1 MHLPR
6 NTKNIANAR
15 NLRKNLT
22 QEERHLWYDCL
33 RYCTPR
39 FRRQELIGNYIADF
53 YCHAAKL
60 VVEADG
66 SQHYES
72 YRNQYDQTR
81 TAYFHTLGIKVL
93 RFSNYDINQHFDAV
107 CNAILLALEQ
117 CGVDAAIN
125 FKD

>member
-6 NTKNIANAR
+6 NTKNISYAR

-22 QEERHLWYDCL
+22 PEERHLWYDCL

-66 SQHYES
+66 SQHYEDCEKL
-72 YRNQYDQTR
+72 YDQTR

-93 RFSNYDINQHFDAV
+93 RFSNRDINQHFTEV

-117 CGVDAAIN
+117 CGVEAAIN
-125 FKD
+125 FED